1 MLFQRQETSMDTEF
15 VYATNSIMPRQHPI
29 KISLKKKKKQN
40 KTKTKTKTKT
50 KAKAK
55 AKNKKTMDACVDA
68 GNGNVFRDI
77 KNW

>member
-29 KISLKKKKKQN
+29 KISLKKKKNQN
-40 KTKTKTKTKT
+40 KTKTKTKT
-50 KAKAK
+50 KAK

>member
-15 VYATNSIMPRQHPI
+15 VYATNSIMPRQHQI
-29 KISLKKKKKQN
+29 KISLKKKKKK
-40 KTKTKTKTKT
+40 KTKTKT
-50 KAKAK
+50 K

>member
-29 KISLKKKKKQN
+29 KISLKKKK
-40 KTKTKTKTKT
+40 TKTKT
-50 KAKAK
+50 KAK

>member
-15 VYATNSIMPRQHPI
+15 VYATNSIMPRQHQI
-29 KISLKKKKKQN
+29 KISLKKK
-40 KTKTKTKTKT
+40 KTKTKT

>member
-29 KISLKKKKKQN
+29 KISLKKKK
-40 KTKTKTKTKT
+40 TKTKTKT
-50 KAKAK
+50 KAK